1 MKFSCSFLA
10 ATLLPVFAFAQTISY
25 GPGPGPGPGSSSII
39 PGTTIITGGTCSNG
53 QFLYNNSGIVG
64 CQTIT
69 SGTGTVNSVAQTFT
83 GGIISVGGS
92 PITSSGTLVLTVA
105 GTSGG
110 VPYFASGTTWAS
122 SAALA
127 ANSLVIGGGAGA
139 APSTITTGANII
151 GGLGSALNGTGALVG
166 TTNAA
171 LITPS
176 LGVAAGTSLALGG
189 ATIGTN
195 ALAVTGTS
203 IFNSKATFS
212 AGSAAAP
219 GVVVGAGQ
227 TGLFST
233 GAGTLL
239 FSANGVQFADFGDTQ
254 SGTLFLAPNKTSLNV
269 GGVFWVPQASGAV
282 LVPGATGSYGFS
294 TNSVASS
301 LSTIDTNISRISA
314 GVLGVGNGTSGD
326 FSGTIKAS
334 GFNAGG
340 SAGITHT
347 CTIAVTQTL
356 IFTDGILTG
365 GTC

>member
-1 MKFSCSFLA
+1 MRYWFAPFA
-10 ATLLPVFAFAQTISY
+10 LLMLLLGAPAEAQTPAAVNGCVYIS
-25 GPGPGPGPGSSSII
+25 GG
-39 PGTTIITGGTCSNG
+39 ITLSNG
-53 QFLYNNSGIVG
+53 QRTAFQ
-64 CQTIT
+64 CD
-69 SGTGTVNSVAQTFT
+69 VNGKLLTT
-83 GGIISVGGS
+83 GGG
-92 PITSSGTLVLTVA
+92 
-105 GTSGG
+105 SGG
-110 VPYFASGTTWAS
+110 VTSVSNSDGT
-122 SAALA
+122 L
-127 ANSLVIGGGAGA
+127 
-139 APSTITTGANII
+139 TISPTTGA
-151 GGLGSALNGTGALVG
+151 V
-166 TTNAA
+166 
-171 LITPS
+171 
-176 LGVAAGTSLALGG
+176 VASIALGH
-189 ATIGTN
+189 ANTWT
-195 ALAVTGTS
+195 A
-203 IFNSKATFS
+203 KQTFP
-212 AGSAAAP
+212 AGSATAP

-314 GVLGVGNGTSGD
+314 GVVGVGNGTSGD

-347 CTIAVTQTL
+347 CTIVATQTL